1 MLACPAVLEDPD
13 GEQIVA
19 ARRSGYGRQ
28 GGFRRIL

>member
-1 MLACPAVLEDPD
+1 MLACLAILEDPD

-28 GGFRRIL
+28 HFRRIL